1 MVVPQD
7 QRAILAGIANSELNI
22 GSYQFASRC
31 LQMLA
36 AGGRFD

>member
-1 MVVPQD
+1 M
-7 QRAILAGIANSELNI
+7 LAGIANGELNI